1 MALVTIARALMTIV
15 NLNDGK
21 KGDKGDRGD
30 KGEAAITLSIEPK
43 TFVFETD
50 DKGIVL
56 VGNKRA
62 TIALYEGTQRVTPDK
77 VTLKMDGCNAEV
89 VNKATLNFKTIN
101 PNTYSGYVEVTTTC
115 KGQVRTAT
123 AEFMV
128 SAQKWNEA
136 KFLANEQQFQSVI
149 AQNKADKRGL
159 ERRMSTIEQDAGRIR
174 LEVSKQT
181 FSGVNMLKGASLRL
195 LDLLSLQRAQYV
207 TIGNDASVAHLDNP
221 YVAIV
226 RHGAPQK
233 EWNGC
238 KFPVTKAIGGRT
250 YTVSMF
256 TRIYGRY
263 QPYLEI
269 KRSRSKDM
277 TDPKTDC
284 PDIPSTWGQWKQY
297 THTFDLEEGY
307 NYLQIFIGFTR
318 DGEAYLS
325 EIQLEEG
332 NKATVWKDPDVAES
346 LERSGIN
353 IDKTQIVLQ
362 SGKVFFRNQQ
372 GKLTAAI
379 DEYGAF
385 RAGSVETFDKGGGHI
400 VIHDN
405 LQEFYKPNQN
415 SPCRRIGYIGDDWK
429 DQRLDKNGNIIWELT
444 EQGIVRYK
452 RSEHWEKAFGGYYSA
467 SGGIKELFDAH
478 GSDTLN
484 YIFRNIY
491 PFKYDLMTYYAPRG
505 VRGEIIASSSSDTD
519 PDATVEM
526 NTERDGKLYVRTP
539 SLVVPSRFGPGLS
552 GVPGGAFRRKFSGVT
567 GSGFHHYRLTNP
579 RGGLQGGGVRG
590 IPPEYTNLRKHLGL
604 TDEQYKVDFNVD
616 VWQAYLSVYDKG
628 ICLGSCRIFSNIEPN
643 V

>member
-1 MALVTIARALMTIV
+1 MTIV

-30 KGEAAITLSIEPK
+30 KGEAALTLTIEPK

-89 VNKATLNFKTIN
+89 VNKAILNFKAIN
-101 PNTYSGYVEVTTTC
+101 PNTYSGYVEVTATC

-136 KFLANEQQFQSVI
+136 NFLANEQQFQSI
-149 AQNKADKRGL
+149 IIQNKADKQGL
-159 ERRMSTIEQDAGRIR
+159 EKRMSTIEHDAKGIR

-226 RHGAPQK
+226 RHGAPQN

-256 TRIYGRY
+256 TRIYGRD

-325 EIQLEEG
+325 EVQLEEG
-332 NKATVWKDPDVAES
+332 TKATAWKDPDVAES

-353 IDKTQIVLQ
+353 IDKIQIVLQ
-362 SGKVFFRNQQ
+362 SGKVFFRNEK
-372 GKLTAAI
+372 GELTAAI

-539 SLVVPSRFGPGLS
+539 SLVVPSRFGSGLS

-590 IPPEYTNLRKHLGL
+590 IPPEYTNLKKHFGL